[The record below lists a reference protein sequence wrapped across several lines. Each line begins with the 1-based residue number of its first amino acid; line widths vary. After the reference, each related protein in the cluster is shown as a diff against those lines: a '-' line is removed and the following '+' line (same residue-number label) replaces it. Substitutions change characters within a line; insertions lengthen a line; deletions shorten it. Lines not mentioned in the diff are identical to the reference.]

1 MVAADGAVL
10 GIVAIWQTA
19 APNGQTTSR
28 NRGKVAA
35 ISAAAAC
42 GRRMLNDR
50 GMERSPGTAAG
61 TASGGQCAAKS
72 ASEWA
77 SNDCHFRRQPPSGGG
92 PATHPAGCNGE
103 PGVQRFRSTPHLR
116 VADAIT
122 NFDESAS
129 IREAIGMSPC
139 TDELK
144 LVALDKDDIE
154 VISAHVQDSLVKIAD
169 ILWRPSEHRFV
180 VALNRFDWM
189 SAAEIA
195 KVGKMSGAAAGAAAK
210 QDYRRCRT
218 ALRFERVLACK
229 CRNLDQTA
237 KGAQLNLLAVEFAE
251 TDSPAGIVS
260 LIFSGGGVIRLD
272 VECLEAE
279 LADLGEV
286 STAAICPDHF
296 AADTARV

>member
-1 MVAADGAVL
+1 
-10 GIVAIWQTA
+10 
-19 APNGQTTSR
+19 
-28 NRGKVAA
+28 
-35 ISAAAAC
+35 
-42 GRRMLNDR
+42 
-50 GMERSPGTAAG
+50 
-61 TASGGQCAAKS
+61 
-72 ASEWA
+72 
-77 SNDCHFRRQPPSGGG
+77 
-92 PATHPAGCNGE
+92 
-103 PGVQRFRSTPHLR
+103 
-116 VADAIT
+116 
-122 NFDESAS
+122 
-129 IREAIGMSPC
+129 MSPC

-154 VISAHVQDSLVKIAD
+154 VISAHVQDSLVKVAD

-195 KVGKMSGAAAGAAAK
+195 RGGKVPGIAAGATAAK
-210 QDYRRCRT
+210 PDYRRCRT

-251 TDSPAGIVS
+251 TDSPAGVVS

-286 STAAICPDHF
+286 STAVICPDHF
-296 AADTARV
+296 AGDTARA